1 MSADGP
7 PQGANRAPSGGSA
20 AAVAASVGVHQCA
33 ARPPQSAARSVW
45 VRGGLRVMHAP
56 AREPTRNGRCTVF
69 GARTGIALLVA
80 FAASVAIAQVQ
91 AASGKP
97 SVVELLIKWTPLLAQ
112 GFFFNLLISV
122 CAMLVGTTAGVAL
135 GFARISHAAPV
146 RGTAWTVVQFFR
158 NAPWLVLLFFV
169 MFLMPFQLHV
179 GGVTIPLPDWI
190 KATFGLALPI
200 MANVAEIVRGAVQS
214 IPTAQWEAA
223 RSLAFSRR
231 QTLWKIIL
239 PQCVKRMLPPW
250 MNWYAILT
258 MATTLAS
265 IVGVSEVMTLTG
277 RVTNAEGRTDLLIP
291 IYSYVLLWFFAYC
304 YPISAWT
311 RRLEARFAER

>member
-1 MSADGP
+1 MSA
-7 PQGANRAPSGGSA
+7 RAPGDLAVMLPVRPCSASPFLDRSGGGVVVTGRFGVVLL
-20 AAVAASVGVHQCA
+20 AVFVS
-33 ARPPQSAARSVW
+33 S
-45 VRGGLRVMHAP
+45 L
-56 AREPTRNGRCTVF
+56 
-69 GARTGIALLVA
+69 
-80 FAASVAIAQVQ
+80 AIAQVQ
-91 AASGKP
+91 QAQAQAS
-97 SVVELLIKWTPLLAQ
+97 VLELLVKWTPLLLK
-112 GFFFNLLISV
+112 GFLFNLLISFF
-122 CAMLVGTTAGVAL
+122 AMLIGTAAGVAL
-135 GFARISHAAPV
+135 GFARISLHGPV
-146 RGTAWTVVQFFR
+146 RGTSWMVVQFFR

-169 MFLMPFQLHV
+169 MFLLPFELHV
-179 GGVTIPLPDWI
+179 GGETVPLPDWI

-239 PQCVKRMLPPW
+239 PQCIKRMLPPW

-277 RVTNAEGRTDLLIP
+277 RITNAEGRTDLLIP
-291 IYSYVLLWFFAYC
+291 IYSYVLLWFFVYC
-304 YPISAWT
+304 YPIARWT
-311 RRLEARFAER
+311 RRLEARYTER

>member
-1 MSADGP
+1 MLASLPLRGHEWGGRVPPPAGHKGILSA
-7 PQGANRAPSGGSA
+7 RSGI
-20 AAVAASVGVHQCA
+20 AVVALFIASV
-33 ARPPQSAARSVW
+33 
-45 VRGGLRVMHAP
+45 
-56 AREPTRNGRCTVF
+56 
-69 GARTGIALLVA
+69 VA
-80 FAASVAIAQVQ
+80 AQVQ
-91 AASGKP
+91 TVAGKP
-97 SVVELLIKWTPLLAQ
+97 SVLELLWKWTPLLAQ
-112 GFFFNLLISV
+112 GFLFNLLISFF
-122 CAMLVGTTAGVAL
+122 AMVVGTVAGVLL
-135 GFARISHAAPV
+135 GFARISLIAPV
-146 RGTAWTVVQFFR
+146 RGTSWLVVQFFR

-169 MFLMPFQLHV
+169 MFLMPFEVHV
-179 GGVTIPLPDWI
+179 GGATIPFPDWI
-190 KATFGLALPI
+190 KATLGLALPI

-277 RVTNAEGRTDLLIP
+277 RITNAEGRTDLLIP
-291 IYSYVLLWFFAYC
+291 IYSYVLLAFFVYC
-304 YPISAWT
+304 YPIARWT
-311 RRLEARFAER
+311 RRLEARYGER

>member
-1 MSADGP
+1 MAVLLG
-7 PQGANRAPSGGSA
+7 RRTGGSPARADVERSSGAVLFSSRVGVALLA
-20 AAVAASVGVHQCA
+20 AFIASVV
-33 ARPPQSAARSVW
+33 
-45 VRGGLRVMHAP
+45 L
-56 AREPTRNGRCTVF
+56 
-69 GARTGIALLVA
+69 
-80 FAASVAIAQVQ
+80 AQVQ
-91 AASGKP
+91 AVTGKP
-97 SVVELLIKWTPLLAQ
+97 SVVDLLIKWTPLLAT
-112 GFFFNLLISV
+112 GFLFNLLISV
-122 CAMLVGTTAGVAL
+122 FAMLIGTVAGVAL
-135 GFARISHAAPV
+135 GFARISLAAPV
-146 RGTAWTVVQFFR
+146 RGASWIVVQFFR

-169 MFLMPFQLHV
+169 MFLMPFELHL
-179 GGVTIPLPDWI
+179 GGVTIPFPDWI

-200 MANVAEIVRGAVQS
+200 MANMAEIVRGAVQS

-239 PQCVKRMLPPW
+239 PQCIKRMLPPW

-277 RVTNAEGRTDLLIP
+277 RITNAEGRTDLLIP

-304 YPISAWT
+304 YPIARWT
-311 RRLEARFAER
+311 KRLEARYAER

>member
-1 MSADGP
+1 MAVLPDLGTSVLRTKVP
-7 PQGANRAPSGGSA
+7 GATGDRSSG
-20 AAVAASVGVHQCA
+20 AVLFS
-33 ARPPQSAARSVW
+33 
-45 VRGGLRVMHAP
+45 
-56 AREPTRNGRCTVF
+56 
-69 GARTGIALLVA
+69 ARTGVALLAV
-80 FAASVAIAQVQ
+80 FVASVVLAQVQ
-91 AASGKP
+91 AAAGRA
-97 SVVELLIKWTPLLAQ
+97 SVVDLIVKWTPLLAQ

-122 CAMLVGTTAGVAL
+122 GAMFAGTLAGMLL
-135 GFARISHAAPV
+135 GFARISHANPV
-146 RGTAWTVVQFFR
+146 RGAAWTVVQFFR
-158 NAPWLVLLFFV
+158 NAPWLVLLFFI
-169 MFLMPFQLHV
+169 MFLLPFQLQV
-179 GGVTIPLPDWI
+179 GGVTIPFPDWI

-265 IVGVSEVMTLTG
+265 IVGVSEVMTVTG
-277 RVTNAEGRTDLLIP
+277 RITNAEGRTDLLIP
-291 IYSYVLLWFFAYC
+291 IYSYVLLWFFVYC
-304 YPISAWT
+304 YPISVWT